1 MNSLV
6 SSPAFAIFSRSGDV
20 ILLSGNE
27 TMCESSATLAET
39 EYSVSSVGV
48 QSKGSFQVFLIINV

>member
-1 MNSLV
+1 MLV
-6 SSPAFAIFSRSGDV
+6 TQCG
-20 ILLSGNE
+20 
-27 TMCESSATLAET
+27 ESSATLPET